1 MSDADTALPQTAWQ
15 QEALSQG
22 LHKALAEH
30 ADDVRSARDA
40 ALARRG
46 TLNAMLAAL
55 PEQDQQ
61 RLAAQIGETPWIF

>member
-1 MSDADTALPQTAWQ
+1 MIDDDTAWQPTAWQ

-22 LHKALAEH
+22 LHKALSEH

-55 PEQDQQ
+55 PEQDQR

>member
-1 MSDADTALPQTAWQ
+1 MSDADTVWQ

-30 ADDVRSARDA
+30 AEDIRSARDA
-40 ALARRG
+40 AIARRG

>member
-1 MSDADTALPQTAWQ
+1 MIDADTALQPTAWQ

-30 ADDVRSARDA
+30 AEDVRSARDA

-46 TLNAMLAAL
+46 TLSAMLAAL
-55 PEQDQQ
+55 PEHDQQ